1 MFKITLTRYRCVNSC
16 LYGFCLHD
24 SKPSEKKRKHDE
36 DSNLP
41 NGSGYGDHIQLL
53 QIFESWDR
61 TNYDPVWCKENG
73 MQVIVPF
80 SSFLPYLFS
89 SIPSEKHGDIKS
101 LTALLLQKVVSYM
114 LSLQLIQSI

>member
-73 MQVIVPF
+73 MQVRGMVFVKDVRRQLCQIM
-80 SSFLPYLFS
+80 
-89 SIPSEKHGDIKS
+89 
-101 LTALLLQKVVSYM
+101 QKISKG
-114 LSLQLIQSI
+114 